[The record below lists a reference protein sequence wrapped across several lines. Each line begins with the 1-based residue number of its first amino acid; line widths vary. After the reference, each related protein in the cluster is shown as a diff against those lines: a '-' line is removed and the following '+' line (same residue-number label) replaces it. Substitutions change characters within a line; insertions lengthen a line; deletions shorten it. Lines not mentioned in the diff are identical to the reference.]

1 MDNYVKSEVDEEFV
15 PEVIIDGATK
25 EATVMQVK
33 PGSKTKNLIQYA
45 EKKLAADSIK
55 QIIWEGRG
63 DAVQK
68 TITCAEIMKKKF
80 GHSLHQI
87 TRVATM
93 TIVETW
99 NPRID
104 GLDAIRVKRHL
115 PFIKIL
121 LSKEALDKD
130 VNGYQAPED
139 SHGLFD
145 REISDNRSKRNN
157 RPQQQNRNKRRN
169 DKTAVENGKGAAADE
184 TLLGDSI
191 RRKDFE
197 RKKKDEKRRKR
208 GAGGGQNPP
217 KAVTDSKRNQDSVER
232 ETPSPKADVEATK
245 DVESTA
251 LDVKPT
257 PDSKQDLKPSSPQS
271 MDSSSIESPNIK
283 IEEAPSGEAMA
294 TDD

>member
-1 MDNYVKSEVDEEFV
+1 MGEVSVSSDIKKSKS
-15 PEVIIDGATK
+15 TK
-25 EATVMQVK
+25 Q
-33 PGSKTKNLIQYA
+33 SF
-45 EKKLAADSIK
+45 K

-121 LSKEALDKD
+121 LSKEALDED
-130 VNGYQAPED
+130 VNGYQAPDD

-145 REISDNRSKRNN
+145 REISDNRPKRNN
-157 RPQQQNRNKRRN
+157 RPQ
-169 DKTAVENGKGAAADE
+169 
-184 TLLGDSI
+184 
-191 RRKDFE
+191 
-197 RKKKDEKRRKR
+197 
-208 GAGGGQNPP
+208 
-217 KAVTDSKRNQDSVER
+217 
-232 ETPSPKADVEATK
+232 
-245 DVESTA
+245 
-251 LDVKPT
+251 
-257 PDSKQDLKPSSPQS
+257 
-271 MDSSSIESPNIK
+271 
-283 IEEAPSGEAMA
+283 
-294 TDD
+294 